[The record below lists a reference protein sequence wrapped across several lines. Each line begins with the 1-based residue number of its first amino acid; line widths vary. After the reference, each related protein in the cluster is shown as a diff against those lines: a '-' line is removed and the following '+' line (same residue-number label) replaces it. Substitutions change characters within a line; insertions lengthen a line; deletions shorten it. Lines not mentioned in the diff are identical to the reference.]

1 MPQDQVPIRGPEQ
14 PRVEPEII
22 PPGEDA
28 RARTDAQRVWM
39 QFETGSGVHRVFI
52 ARPGLPSI
60 ILTVLIF
67 GVIVAVILLVLAGI
81 VFLWIPILIG
91 GILLAVASGTIRYRW
106 RQLQAWWQRRS

>member
-1 MPQDQVPIRGPEQ
+1 MSRDQVPIRGPEQ

-28 RARTDAQRVWM
+28 RARANAERIFM
-39 QFETGSGVHRVFI
+39 QFNSGSGFHRVYI

-60 ILTVLIF
+60 ILTVLIL
-67 GVIVAVILLVLAGI
+67 GVILAVIFLVLAGI

-106 RQLQAWWQRRS
+106 RQLQAWWQRRD